1 MSSAS
6 GGSDGWQEIPTAYL
20 SYLIR
25 MTRNTPEVRAVYAVC
40 YNNMMSGD
48 IQVESIDQAAA
59 RNKKRSRDNFSA
71 LPMAKKFN
79 GVVPRPD
86 KSEKLEFEDPED
98 EVERQQR
105 SIMWGRFMEHVSIV
119 EVAIG
124 FALVS
129 YQPNTDY
136 LAIRHSDPLQPCVL
150 EMERLVIRHRIN
162 VYSQHEWQVFERVTG
177 GATFSV
183 GGQSANTHMN
193 LRPIKNIKVVGKDF
207 PDNQGIISS
216 RMTRILSGPYEIY
229 IAKMQNTLVADAERS
244 RPTTFMQIKEDKDI
258 HDDKTLTGDPTFA
271 ASRGVP
277 PPNREQRA
285 DIMRNMEEV
294 RVSNLCGGD
303 GSSAG
308 LRRPAG
314 GPGGG
319 PGGGGGG
326 GSGMDAFGG
335 ISDESDGKAK
345 YQLPLGR
352 EIAQNHM
359 AEAPADL
366 LPARLAF
373 FEAVCLQFG
382 MPMSML
388 STGDSSGKAKLNSS
402 HAGAETARIFVEAQ
416 ATRKREAKLM
426 IEDVHEF
433 MYGDKMSKQYFE
445 DVFQET
451 GKKPRFADT
460 EKARRVTVTMPANP
474 DIDTIMLLHT
484 QGVLRW
490 PAVARA
496 LAIKTGFSVNSFN
509 TTPQLKI
516 EDLAFGEPK
525 PAPPAKPAAP
535 KAKTAMKKK

>member
-1 MSSAS
+1 MDLTT
-6 GGSDGWQEIPTAYL
+6 GGSDGWQNINTAYL
-20 SYLIR
+20 ADLIR
-25 MTRNTPEVRAVYAVC
+25 MTRTTPEVRAVYAVC

-48 IQVESIDQAAA
+48 IQIESIDQATT
-59 RNKKRSRDNFSA
+59 RNKKKRSRESEGGA
-71 LPMAKKFN
+71 KPSMQKKFN

-86 KSEKLEFEDPED
+86 NSERLEYEDPED

-124 FALVS
+124 FAIVS
-129 YQPNTDY
+129 YRPNTDY
-136 LAIRHSDPLQPCVL
+136 LSIKHSDPLQPCVL

-162 VYSQHEWQVFERVTG
+162 VYSQHEWQVFEKATG
-177 GATFSV
+177 AATFS
-183 GGQSANTHMN
+183 GGDQTANTHMN

-207 PDNQGIISS
+207 PDNNGIISS
-216 RMTRILSGPYEIY
+216 RMTRILSGPYQLY
-229 IAKMQNTLVADAERS
+229 VAKMNNTFVADFERS
-244 RPTTFMQIKEDKDI
+244 RPTTFMQIQENKDM

-271 ASRGVP
+271 AARGVP
-277 PPNREQRA
+277 PPNREQRQ
-285 DIMRNMEEV
+285 DIMRNIAEV
-294 RVSNLCGGD
+294 AISNLCGGD
-303 GSSAG
+303 GSSVG
-308 LRRPAG
+308 LPRPPG
-314 GPGGG
+314 GGG
-319 PGGGGGG
+319 PGGPG
-326 GSGMDAFGG
+326 GSGVDAFGG
-335 ISDESDGKAK
+335 VSDESDGKPK

-416 ATRKREAKLM
+416 ATRKREAKLL

-433 MYGDKMSKQYFE
+433 MYGDKMSKQFFE

-451 GKKPRFADT
+451 GMKPKFSDT

-525 PAPPAKPAAP
+525 PAPPAKPSV
-535 KAKTAMKKK
+535 AKSTASKKKN